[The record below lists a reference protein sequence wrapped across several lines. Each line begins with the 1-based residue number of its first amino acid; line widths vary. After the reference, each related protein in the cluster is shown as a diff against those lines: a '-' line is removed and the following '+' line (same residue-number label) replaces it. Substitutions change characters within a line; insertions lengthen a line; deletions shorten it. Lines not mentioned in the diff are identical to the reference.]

1 MSSEVQLAGSGAR
14 VEQLEWFE
22 LSRAAPEQGFEA
34 VGLRRDLAQLV
45 EERVQP
51 GSRVGVAVGSRGIA
65 RVGDVVAEVVQ
76 ALQRRGVSAV
86 LIPAMGSHGGATP
99 AGQRNVLHELGINEG
114 SLGVPIDASMEVV
127 EVGKLASGKPVY
139 LAHAALA
146 CDGVVLVNRVKPHS
160 DFRAPIE
167 SGLTKMLTIGLGKE
181 AGASSLHSAGF
192 EAFSEVLPEAARV
205 VLASLWVPFGV
216 ALLEDA
222 WHRVRRVEVVPGEL
236 LLERDQ
242 ALLLEAWGYFAR
254 LPFEEVDVLILREI
268 GKMIS
273 GAGMDPNVT
282 GRFAGKELPAGIG
295 VGRLAVLDLTENSG
309 GNAMGVGQAD
319 IVTERLRSKI
329 DWTATYA
336 NAAASKSLAGAK
348 LPFVARSD
356 LEALSLAMF
365 SLTGTNVGALRL
377 VAMANTLEVNHI
389 AVSKP
394 LVAPAGAAGYS
405 LVHAHR
411 HAEFNTGGSLL
422 RIGGL
427 EFFADAETG

>member
-1 MSSEVQLAGSGAR
+1 
-14 VEQLEWFE
+14 
-22 LSRAAPEQGFEA
+22 
-34 VGLRRDLAQLV
+34 
-45 EERVQP
+45 
-51 GSRVGVAVGSRGIA
+51 
-65 RVGDVVAEVVQ
+65 
-76 ALQRRGVSAV
+76 
-86 LIPAMGSHGGATP
+86 
-99 AGQRNVLHELGINEG
+99 
-114 SLGVPIDASMEVV
+114 
-127 EVGKLASGKPVY
+127 
-139 LAHAALA
+139 
-146 CDGVVLVNRVKPHS
+146 
-160 DFRAPIE
+160 
-167 SGLTKMLTIGLGKE
+167 
-181 AGASSLHSAGF
+181 
-192 EAFSEVLPEAARV
+192 
-205 VLASLWVPFGV
+205 
-216 ALLEDA
+216 
-222 WHRVRRVEVVPGEL
+222 
-236 LLERDQ
+236 
-242 ALLLEAWGYFAR
+242 
-254 LPFEEVDVLILREI
+254 
-268 GKMIS
+268 
-273 GAGMDPNVT
+273 
-282 GRFAGKELPAGIG
+282 
-295 VGRLAVLDLTENSG
+295 
-309 GNAMGVGQAD
+309 MGVGQAD